1 MSVKVAFV
9 IPWYGEDIP
18 GGAEALC
25 RALVKCLLESGV
37 QVEVLTTCV
46 KQFASDWSHDFHPEG
61 ETIEGGVVVRRFRT
75 RSRDAAKFDTV
86 NSKLMQNQ
94 NVTPDEEL
102 TFMTEMASSPALC
115 EFIAAHRQEYVFLFL
130 PYMFGTTYWGIRTC
144 PERSILIPCLH
155 DESYARMNLIRQM
168 AESARGL
175 VFNSAAEKRLAERLY
190 KLDSDR
196 LAMLGAPVNC
206 GWSADPQRFRRKYG
220 LSNFFLYAGRTEKG
234 KGADTLVDYFCRY
247 LEETGRAEQLV
258 FIGGGELDVPA
269 KYRSRIA
276 KLGFV
281 PTQDKYDAYAAS
293 IALCVPSVMESLSI
307 VTMESW
313 LAGRPVVVNARCAV
327 TSDFCRQSNGG
338 LYFADYQEFREILK
352 LLAQDQA
359 KDQELCRGLGANGR
373 QFVLDNFQ
381 PEIVAARYRET
392 LERWGFDLSPLP
404 AVPGGS
410 TGPT

>member
-25 RALVKCLLESGV
+25 RGLVKCLLQSGV
-37 QVEVLTTCV
+37 QAEVLTTCV
-46 KQFASDWSHDFHPEG
+46 KQFASDWSHNFHPEG
-61 ETIEGGVVVRRFRT
+61 ESIEGGVTVRRFGVRP
-75 RSRDAAKFDTV
+75 RGAARFDAI
-86 NSKLMQNQ
+86 NSKLMRNQ
-94 NVTPDEEL
+94 DVAPEEEL
-102 TFMTEMASSPALC
+102 AFMTEMVSSPGLY
-115 EFIAAHRQEYVFLFL
+115 EFIAANKRGYVFLFL

-155 DESYARMNLIRQM
+155 DEAYARMALVRHM
-168 AESARGL
+168 AESVRGL
-175 VFNSAAEKRLAERLY
+175 VFNSSAEKRLAERLY
-190 KLDSDR
+190 KLDSER
-196 LAMLGAPVNC
+196 LAMLGAPVKC
-206 GWSADPQRFRRKYG
+206 DWSADPQRFRRKYG

-234 KGADTLVDYFCRY
+234 KGADILVDYFCRY
-247 LEETGRAEQLV
+247 LDETARAEQLV
-258 FIGGGELDVPA
+258 FMGGGELEIPS
-269 KYRSRIA
+269 KYRSRIV

-281 PTQDKYDAYAAS
+281 PAQDKYDAYAAS

-307 VTMESW
+307 VTMECW
-313 LAGRPVVVNARCAV
+313 LAGRPVIVNARCAV

-338 LYFADYQEFREILK
+338 LYFADYREFREILK

-373 QFVLDNFQ
+373 QFVLDNFR

-392 LERWGFDLSPLP
+392 LERWGFDLSR
-404 AVPGGS
+404 A
-410 TGPT
+410 